1 MQDHQ
6 ISQECKLSQDFD
18 LFTGN
23 LTIFYGSAMSMRTFI
38 NTTLLFSK
46 ATQQKYG
53 QKCRINTILSLQDK
67 ICGFTIQTSSP

>member
-18 LFTGN
+18 VFTGN

-38 NTTLLFSK
+38 NTHS
-46 ATQQKYG
+46 
-53 QKCRINTILSLQDK
+53 RSLKQLNK
-67 ICGFTIQTSSP
+67 NMGKNAE